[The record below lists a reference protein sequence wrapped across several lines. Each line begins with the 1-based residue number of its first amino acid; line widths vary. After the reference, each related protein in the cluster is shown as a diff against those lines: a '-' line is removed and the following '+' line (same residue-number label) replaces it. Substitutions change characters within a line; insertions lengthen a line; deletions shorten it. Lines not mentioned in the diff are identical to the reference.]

1 MTFLSGE
8 ARCRR
13 GTDSRADTPGGTA
26 HNGQKVMFL
35 FHAALSHL
43 ILPQALVRYLFL
55 PDKGH
60 EDQRGDMACPA
71 FTA

>member
-1 MTFLSGE
+1 
-8 ARCRR
+8 
-13 GTDSRADTPGGTA
+13 
-26 HNGQKVMFL
+26 MFL

-60 EDQRGDMACPA
+60 EDQRGDMALHPA